1 MTGARREAGFGLV
14 EVAVALAVFA
24 VGLLGTAALVRT
36 VSHQSSQA
44 RASADAA
51 LAAQQALEAAL
62 AGDVASS
69 ALSDT
74 VYFAGRDYVLTVRSD
89 SVGPVLEHIGVE
101 VVEAGSPGFGARHPP
116 ARSYVTLWRRRL
128 PLPAPPVALP

>member
-1 MTGARREAGFGLV
+1 MTGAPREEGFGLV
-14 EVAVALAVFA
+14 EVAVALAVLA
-24 VGLLGTAALVRT
+24 VGLLGAAALVRA

-44 RASADAA
+44 RAAADAA
-51 LAAQQALEAAL
+51 LAAQQVLEAAL

-74 VYFAGRDYVLTVRSD
+74 MGFAGRDYVLTMRSD
-89 SVGPVLEHIGVE
+89 SVGPALERIGVE
-101 VVEAGSPGFGARHPP
+101 VAEAGSPGYGARHLP

-128 PLPAPPVALP
+128 PLPVLPPALP